1 MATELGEGEI
11 FAGRYRVVSR
21 IASGGMGTVYE
32 VLHLETNRRRALKI
46 MHPHIV
52 GSGELNERFQ
62 REARVT
68 AEIESEFIVD
78 VFDAGVDRPTGR
90 PFLVMELLRGEEVGR
105 RLRRLGRLSP
115 ADVVTYLSQVAVALD
130 KTHAACIVH
139 RDLKPE
145 NLFLTARDDGTPRI
159 KILDFGVAKLV
170 AEGTTSAGV
179 TSSVGTPLYMAPEQ
193 FRMDSPVSPA
203 ADRYALGMIAYTLL
217 VGQPYWAEEAR
228 RGANVFAFAVL
239 AATGVKEAASARALR
254 VGARLP
260 PAFDAWFAT
269 ATAVDPTRRFPSAI
283 VAVGALAEVLGVPAP
298 PLAVIPMDG
307 MAAPPSSSGPPIM
320 PAQTE
325 IILSSADFM
334 VGSTTTT
341 HAATVAL
348 RGPSAAASAQ
358 TRILVLAVIAGMSL
372 GGLLLVLLWPAPA
385 PPVGHVSQASS
396 AAATGAAPTATASA
410 IASASVRPSEP
421 ATSAPPPSASPPP
434 AATTASAAP
443 APEPPRVDKPRPA
456 PLPTAKP
463 PSRYSP
469 D

>member
-1 MATELGEGEI
+1 
-11 FAGRYRVVSR
+11 
-21 IASGGMGTVYE
+21 
-32 VLHLETNRRRALKI
+32 
-46 MHPHIV
+46 
-52 GSGELNERFQ
+52 
-62 REARVT
+62 
-68 AEIESEFIVD
+68 
-78 VFDAGVDRPTGR
+78 
-90 PFLVMELLRGEEVGR
+90 
-105 RLRRLGRLSP
+105 
-115 ADVVTYLSQVAVALD
+115 
-130 KTHAACIVH
+130 
-139 RDLKPE
+139 
-145 NLFLTARDDGTPRI
+145 
-159 KILDFGVAKLV
+159 
-170 AEGTTSAGV
+170 
-179 TSSVGTPLYMAPEQ
+179 
-193 FRMDSPVSPA
+193 MDSPVSPA

-298 PLAVIPMDG
+298 PLAVSPMDG
-307 MAAPPSSSGPPIM
+307 VAPPPSSSAPPIM

-334 VGSTTTT
+334 AGSTTTT

-372 GGLLLVLLWPAPA
+372 GGLLLVLLWPAPT
-385 PPVGHVSQASS
+385 PPENPGQVSQASS
-396 AAATGAAPTATASA
+396 AAATSSAVPTATAPAISSA
-410 IASASVRPSEP
+410 ISSASASVRAIEP
-421 ATSAPPPSASPPP
+421 AASAPPPSTSPPP
-434 AATTASAAP
+434 AATPASAAV
-443 APEPPRVDKPRPA
+443 APEPPRVEKPRPA
-456 PLPTAKP
+456 PLPAAKP
-463 PSRYSP
+463 ASRYSP